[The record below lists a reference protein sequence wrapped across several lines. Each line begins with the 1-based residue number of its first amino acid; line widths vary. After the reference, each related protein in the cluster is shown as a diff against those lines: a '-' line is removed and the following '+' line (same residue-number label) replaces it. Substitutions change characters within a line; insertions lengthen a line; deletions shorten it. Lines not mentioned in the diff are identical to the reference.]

1 MFSYKRLFTVVLVA
15 WLGCAAQDTTRPNLT
30 GVPSHNKVGKVI
42 TVATFDPT
50 PPQSQFPEGLA
61 IDREGN
67 IYVGMYPT
75 GQIWKITPNGE
86 QSILA
91 TLDVVGSSGGGL
103 VGLAVD
109 EEGDLY
115 VCDASGE
122 LATHGIWKVDRNG
135 ASRLFAALDPTG
147 FPNAMAFDEEENLFV
162 TDSYLGEIWKIYR
175 SGEAK
180 VWLKSS
186 LLYPL
191 SPACCYGA
199 NGIEFD
205 RGDMFV
211 ANTDQGTIVRIEM
224 EDDDRPPHAE
234 VFVQDA
240 ALAGAD
246 GIAFDVRHN
255 LYVAVDTGNTLVR
268 ISPDRNIKTLARA
281 TDGLDFPA
289 STSFGQT
296 RGQRTFLFWT
306 NYGVNLKPS
315 LQKLDVGVP
324 GIPLP

>member
-1 MFSYKRLFTVVLVA
+1 MFSHKRWFAAVLVA
-15 WLGCAAQDTTRPNLT
+15 WFGCGVQYALAGSALGGWRQAPGA
-30 GVPSHNKVGKVI
+30 VI
-42 TVATFDPT
+42 TVMTFDPA
-50 PPQSQFPEGLA
+50 QSQFPEGLA
-61 IDREGN
+61 IDKEEN
-67 IYVGMYPT
+67 IYVGFYVT
-75 GQIWKITPNGE
+75 GQIWKITPHGE
-86 QSILA
+86 QSVLA
-91 TLDVVGSSGGGL
+91 TLDVGSSGGGM
-103 VGLAVD
+103 VGLTVD

-115 VCDASGE
+115 VCDASAE
-122 LATHGIWKVDRNG
+122 VATHGIWKVDPNG

-147 FPNAMAFDEEENLFV
+147 FPNAMAFDEAGNLFV
-162 TDSYLGEIWKIYR
+162 TDSYLGEIWKVSR

-180 VWLKSS
+180 VWLKSP
-186 LLYPL
+186 LLDPL
-191 SPACCYGA
+191 SPTCCYGA

-224 EDDDRPPHAE
+224 ENDDRLPHAE
-234 VFVQDA
+234 VFVRDA

-268 ISPDRNIKTLARA
+268 ISPDRNIKTLAAA

-296 RGQRTFLFWT
+296 RRQRTFLFWT
-306 NYGVNLKPS
+306 NYGVSSKPS
-315 LQKLDVGVP
+315 LQKMDVGVP
-324 GIPLP
+324 GVRLP